1 MKLLDNRSVY
11 GLNRR
16 SPHGE
21 RGLKCGGLVG
31 LRARRRRS
39 PHGERGLK
47 YTQNGR
53 QTQDLKSLSSW
64 RAWIEINL
72 RMRIAGSN
80 RVALL
85 MESVD

>member
-1 MKLLDNRSVY
+1 MSLSSWRAWIEISAKSPNGMVAPC
-11 GLNRR
+11 R

-21 RGLKCGGLVG
+21 RGLKCFDADRHVLETAG
-31 LRARRRRS
+31 RS

-47 YTQNGR
+47 LFSAE
-53 QTQDLKSLSSW
+53 DME
-64 RAWIEINL
+64 AF
-72 RMRIAGSN
+72 A

>member
-1 MKLLDNRSVY
+1 MRWTASPC
-11 GLNRR
+11 GR

-21 RGLKCGGLVG
+21 RGLKYGDGERVALYE
-31 LRARRRRS
+31 RRRS

-47 YTQNGR
+47 YGR
-53 QTQDLKSLSSW
+53 VVTVLVLT
-64 RAWIEINL
+64 
-72 RMRIAGSN
+72 